1 MNRISIA
8 LASLLAIAAPAAAA
22 APSVEGTWANP
33 KRSVVV
39 KVAACGSALC
49 GTVVK
54 ASDKAKAK
62 AREGGTASLIGTR
75 ILNNLKPA
83 GQGTFK
89 GQGFDPKR
97 NIRAPATIRLLGPNA
112 IEVRGCAVIGL
123 LCKEQRWTRVS

>member
-1 MNRISIA
+1 MNRISITI
-8 LASLLAIAAPAAAA
+8 ASLLAIAAPATAA
-22 APSVEGTWANP
+22 APSVEGNWANP

-39 KVAACGSALC
+39 KVAACGSAYC

-54 ASDKAKAK
+54 ASDKAQAK
-62 AREGGTASLIGTR
+62 ARAGGTSNLVGTR

-83 GQGTFK
+83 GKGTFK
-89 GQGFDPKR
+89 GQGFDPKH

-112 IEVRGCAVIGL
+112 LEVRGCAVIGI